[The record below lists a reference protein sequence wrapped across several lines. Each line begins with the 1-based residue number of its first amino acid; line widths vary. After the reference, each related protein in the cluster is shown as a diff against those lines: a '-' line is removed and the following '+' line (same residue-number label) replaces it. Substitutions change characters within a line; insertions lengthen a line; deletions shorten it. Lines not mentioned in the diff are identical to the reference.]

1 MNSQDVIKRSDALKR
16 CEGIRA
22 EIAQLEKEIREYDS
36 KPWDFGTDSVV
47 GSSKCE
53 PYQKHSITIS
63 GIYQRPQYARE
74 IESRR
79 NKIMKFKI
87 QLAKQQNDAEDLLE
101 TISNPIDRVI
111 LRGYYIEGKRWNDV
125 AAELAESTDQD
136 FTEDAIR
143 MRAKRFFE
151 KN

>member
-1 MNSQDVIKRSDALKR
+1 MTSQDVIKRSDALKR

-63 GIYQRPQYARE
+63 GVYQHPQYAHE

-111 LRGYYIEGKRWNDV
+111 LRGYYIEGKQWKDV
-125 AAELAESTDQD
+125 EAELTKNSGRDY
-136 FTEDAIR
+136 TEEAVKK
-143 MRAKRFFE
+143 RAQRIFK
-151 KN
+151 KL